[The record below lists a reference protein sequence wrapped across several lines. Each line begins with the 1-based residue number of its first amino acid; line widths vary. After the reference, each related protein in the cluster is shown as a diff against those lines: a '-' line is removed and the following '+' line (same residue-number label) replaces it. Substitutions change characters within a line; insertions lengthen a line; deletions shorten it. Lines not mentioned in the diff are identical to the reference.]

1 MWIRFLRAASAYTLG
16 VCLIVGG
23 SQLDWR
29 DAAGQEVTIQQMVDA
44 AEPGSVVRVPAGVYR
59 ETVWIPKSLT
69 LSGEPGAIIEGEDRY
84 RWIIVAAHDVTIE
97 GFEMRGSV
105 NERYRGGITQN
116 VGGVSYN
123 RLTVRNNTLAGAS
136 YAAIATWLGS
146 GHQIVDNV
154 IRDNGALG
162 IRIDSGS
169 GHYIAGNTIFNT
181 NQAEL
186 WDAGWEAGGI
196 KVSGNDGGAHDILIE
211 RNDIFSN
218 HGAGV
223 WTDVDSNNVTI
234 RANQMHHN
242 SRAGI
247 TVELSFDARIHNNVV
262 WENGYAYHEW
272 GWGAGIVVQNSSN
285 VEVFDNIVAWNA
297 DGISVISQDRGVE
310 RWNTV
315 NNIHVH
321 GNTIA
326 MVHDGGYNT
335 YALGWLEDWAGPLT
349 SEPAANGAWGNHYW
363 LTTAD
368 GADLRF
374 RWGDSYYF
382 TLGDFMTTPGEENA
396 HYLDSEQKDALLSA
410 AGVPV
415 TR

>member
-1 MWIRFLRAASAYTLG
+1 
-16 VCLIVGG
+16 
-23 SQLDWR
+23 
-29 DAAGQEVTIQQMVDA
+29 
-44 AEPGSVVRVPAGVYR
+44 VPAGVYR

-69 LSGEPGAIIEGEDRY
+69 LSGEPGAIIEGEDRH

-196 KVSGNDGGAHDILIE
+196 KVSGNDGGARHPD
-211 RNDIFSN
+211 
-218 HGAGV
+218 
-223 WTDVDSNNVTI
+223 
-234 RANQMHHN
+234 RAQRHLLQ
-242 SRAGI
+242 SR
-247 TVELSFDARIHNNVV
+247 
-262 WENGYAYHEW
+262 
-272 GWGAGIVVQNSSN
+272 
-285 VEVFDNIVAWNA
+285 
-297 DGISVISQDRGVE
+297 
-310 RWNTV
+310 
-315 NNIHVH
+315 
-321 GNTIA
+321 
-326 MVHDGGYNT
+326 
-335 YALGWLEDWAGPLT
+335 
-349 SEPAANGAWGNHYW
+349 
-363 LTTAD
+363 
-368 GADLRF
+368 
-374 RWGDSYYF
+374 RWGLDRCRLQQRYNS
-382 TLGDFMTTPGEENA
+382 GKPDAPQQPRR
-396 HYLDSEQKDALLSA
+396 HY
-410 AGVPV
+410 
-415 TR
+415 R